1 MAGRG
6 FAGMS
11 PEKQKEIAAAGGRAA
26 HANGT
31 AHQFTP
37 EEAAAAGKIGGKTHS
52 REHLAK
58 IGAEGGKAR
67 GRKQRRAE

>member
-1 MAGRG
+1 
-6 FAGMS
+6 MS

-37 EEAAAAGKIGGKTHS
+37 EEAAAAGRKGGASHSSEHMKKIGS
-52 REHLAK
+52 A
-58 IGAEGGKAR
+58 GGKAR
-67 GRKQRRAE
+67 GRRQREAAK